1 MLESLAFSRISSLE
15 SYLKSR
21 IAVLLFLILA
31 WNQENLFKNLDSWLL
46 IFLSILKFLF
56 LASPYFWN
64 FQKLDQARIKNFKKL
79 KNSRS
84 QESRFFMRF
93 SWFQARIK
101 KCKTAIL
108 DFKRD
113 SRLEIREEERDSSKT
128 WDVLKGSLIIQFY
141 RHIHIF
147 TFFVISKVHKTYNL
161 LFKTLKV
168 KIRDIKNF
176 LS

>member
-1 MLESLAFSRISSLE
+1 MFEVRNWR
-15 SYLKSR
+15 LKSEKSKMIFER
-21 IAVLLFLILA
+21 SG
-31 WNQENLFKNLDSWLL
+31 QESR
-46 IFLSILKFLF
+46 
-56 LASPYFWN
+56 FWN
-64 FQKLDQARIKNFKKL
+64 FQKLGQARIKNFKKL
-79 KNSRS
+79 KNFSS
-84 QESRFFMRF
+84 QESRFLKRF